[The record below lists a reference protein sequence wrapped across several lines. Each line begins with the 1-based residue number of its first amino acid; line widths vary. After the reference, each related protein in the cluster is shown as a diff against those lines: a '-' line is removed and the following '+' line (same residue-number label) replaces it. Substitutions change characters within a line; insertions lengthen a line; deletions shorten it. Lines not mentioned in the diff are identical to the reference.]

1 MFELGEAEATRLG
14 RLVKLGRQT
23 LRRLSGVVPAS
34 AENVNEIN
42 DLRVVL
48 WRGVVVCHDELVDM
62 TCRFGNS
69 HVS

>member
-1 MFELGEAEATRLG
+1 MTRAERRTDNVPSTNRLTLG
-14 RLVKLGRQT
+14 
-23 LRRLSGVVPAS
+23 RLSGVVPAS

-48 WRGVVVCHDELVDM
+48 WRGVVVCQNELVDM

-69 HVS
+69 HVL